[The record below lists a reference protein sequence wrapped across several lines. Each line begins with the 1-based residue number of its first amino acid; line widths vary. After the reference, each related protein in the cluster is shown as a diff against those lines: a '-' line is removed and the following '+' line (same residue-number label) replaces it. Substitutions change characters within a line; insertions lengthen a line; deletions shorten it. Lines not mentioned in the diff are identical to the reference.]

1 MKNIIP
7 PPKPEPLWK
16 GFLKKF
22 ADPLIIVLLVVFV
35 FSSAV
40 SLYEY
45 AHGSGTEVLF
55 EPIGV
60 LIALLLA
67 TGVGFILEVKAE
79 REFRILNQTND
90 AAPVKVLRDGQFVE
104 IPKMDVVV
112 GDLVRLESGDEVP
125 ADGTLEQSRQLR
137 VDESAF
143 TGEPSARKSHLPGDA
158 DPHATYATNLLLRGC
173 TILEGYAL
181 LRITAIGTDTEEGHG
196 AMQVREG
203 RTVETPLNRQLSALG
218 KQVSGAAFVIAIL
231 VVVGRVLCFF
241 LLGEGVSDDFAT
253 INFVQY
259 ILESLMLAVALIAVA
274 VPEGLPMSITMSLAM
289 SMRRMLRENNLV
301 RKLHAC
307 ETMGAAT
314 VICTDK
320 TGTLTQNKMQVVEH
334 LSLPF
339 SDDILPNDAQP
350 LTEVEGGLISLCC
363 ALNSTAELSVA
374 PDGSVKVLGNPTE
387 GALLR
392 WLAEQEIDYR
402 ALRRDWT
409 VTDRTPFSSE
419 RKFMSTTVERGSTR
433 ITFFKGASEILLPQ
447 CLPVSTDIM
456 ARLAQWQAKA
466 MRTLGFAAEI
476 DGVRH
481 FLGIVGIMDPLRSDV
496 REAID
501 TCTQHAGV
509 RVIIVTGDTVGTA
522 TEIGRQIGIL
532 PNGAKAPLNPPFGG
546 TSQEGKTHVEA
557 LPQRGSGEG
566 APVLTGPDFAALSD
580 AEALAVLPNLRII
593 ARARPEDKAR
603 LVTLLQQS
611 GEVVA
616 VTGDGTNDAPALA
629 KAQVGLSMGSGT
641 AHAKEASD
649 ITIIDDSFASINK
662 AILWGRSLYQNIR
675 RFLLFQLTVNVAACL
690 IVFIG
695 AFTGTESPLTVTQM
709 LWVNLIMDTFAAMAL
724 SSLPADP
731 SVMDEK
737 PRSQKAHII
746 DRPMLSHITAVGLT
760 QFLLAAV
767 VWELPRLFNI
777 ALPDVQLFTFF
788 VMLQFWNL
796 FNVRYYRTSR
806 SLLLDLADIIRRP
819 SHFSRHF
826 STAFIAI
833 ALAIFFGQLLIV
845 ELAPQFFQTERL
857 TGLQILIITG
867 LTAPFLIIPDIYRT
881 IKSLSPSK
889 LPSELCHP
897 SPVREG
903 ENTPADDDTLANL

>member
-7 PPKPEPLWK
+7 PPQPEPLWK

-90 AAPVKVLRDGQFVE
+90 AAPVKVLRGGQFIE
-104 IPKMDVVV
+104 IPKMDVIV

-125 ADGTLEQSRQLR
+125 ADGILEHSRQLR

-218 KQVSGAAFVIAIL
+218 KQVSGAAFVIALL

-241 LLGEGVSDDFAT
+241 LLGEGASDDFAT

-363 ALNSTAELSVA
+363 ALNSTAELSIA

-456 ARLAQWQAKA
+456 AQLAQWQAKA

-522 TEIGRQIGIL
+522 TEIGHQIGIL
-532 PNGAKAPLNPPFGG
+532 PDG
-546 TSQEGKTHVEA
+546 TDGQ
-557 LPQRGSGEG
+557 
-566 APVLTGPDFAALSD
+566 VLTGPAFAALTD
-580 AEALAVLPNLRII
+580 AEALAVLPELRII

-767 VWELPRLFNI
+767 VWELPRLFNV
-777 ALPDVQLFTFF
+777 ALPDVQFFTFF

-806 SLLLDLADIIRRP
+806 SLLLDLADIIRCPRT
-819 SHFSRHF
+819 FQQHF

-881 IKSLSPSK
+881 IKYHK
-889 LPSELCHP
+889 
-897 SPVREG
+897 
-903 ENTPADDDTLANL
+903 

>member
-90 AAPVKVLRDGQFVE
+90 AAPVKVLRDGQYVE

-158 DPHATYATNLLLRGC
+158 DPHATYATDVLLRGC

-181 LRITAIGTDTEEGHG
+181 LRITAIGTDTEEGRG

-203 RTVETPLNRQLSALG
+203 RTVETPLNRQLSGLG
-218 KQVSGAAFVIAIL
+218 KQVSGAAFVIALL
-231 VVVGRVLCFF
+231 VIVGRVLCFF
-241 LLGEGVSDDFAT
+241 LLGEGASGDFAT
-253 INFVQY
+253 IDFVQY

-320 TGTLTQNKMQVVEH
+320 TGTLTQNRMQVVEH
-334 LSLPF
+334 LSLRASL
-339 SDDILPNDAQP
+339 SDIIEEIGP
-350 LTEVEGGLISLCC
+350 LQLCC
-363 ALNSTAELSVA
+363 ALNSTAELSIA

-392 WLAEQEIDYR
+392 WLADQGTDYR
-402 ALRRDWT
+402 TLRAAYPII
-409 VTDRTPFSSE
+409 DRTPFSSE
-419 RKFMSTTVERGSTR
+419 RKFMSTTIEICGTR

-456 ARLAQWQAKA
+456 AQLAQWQAKA
-466 MRTLGFAAEI
+466 MRTLGFAVEI

-501 TCTQHAGV
+501 TCTQRAGV

-522 TEIGRQIGIL
+522 TEIGRQINIL
-532 PNGAKAPLNPPFGG
+532 PDGADG
-546 TSQEGKTHVEA
+546 H
-557 LPQRGSGEG
+557 
-566 APVLTGPDFAALSD
+566 VLTGPDFASLSD
-580 AEALAVLPNLRII
+580 AEALAVLPSLSII
-593 ARARPEDKAR
+593 ARARPDDKAR

-737 PRSQKAHII
+737 PRNQKAHII

-767 VWELPRLFNI
+767 VWELPRLFNV
-777 ALPDVQLFTFF
+777 ALPDVQFFTFF

-806 SLLLDLADIIRRP
+806 SLLLDLTDIIRRP
-819 SHFSRHF
+819 RSFQQHF

-833 ALAIFFGQLLIV
+833 ALAIFFGQLLII
-845 ELAPQFFQTERL
+845 ELAPQFFQTQRL

-881 IKSLSPSK
+881 IRSLSPSG
-889 LPSELCHP
+889 LPAAPCHP